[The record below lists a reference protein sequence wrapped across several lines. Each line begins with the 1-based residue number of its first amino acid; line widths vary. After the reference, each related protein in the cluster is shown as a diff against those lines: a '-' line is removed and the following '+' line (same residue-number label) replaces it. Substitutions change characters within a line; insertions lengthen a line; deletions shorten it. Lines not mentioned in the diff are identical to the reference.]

1 MRRGSNILEIFQGV
15 QGATCFSSCLY
26 TVRKNMLQP
35 ASVPAYTLLEKICF
49 NLLQFLPIH
58 CQKKYVPTCFSSC
71 QYTLLENICC
81 NLLQLLHV
89 LYTVRKNMLQPASV
103 PAYTLLEKICFN
115 LLQFLPIHCQKKY
128 VATCFSSCQYTLLE
142 KICCNLLQF
151 LPVHCQK
158 KMLQLE

>member
-58 CQKKYVPTCFSSC
+58 CQKKYV
-71 QYTLLENICC
+71 
-81 NLLQLLHV
+81 
-89 LYTVRKNMLQPASV
+89 
-103 PAYTLLEKICFN
+103 
-115 LLQFLPIHCQKKY
+115 
-128 VATCFSSCQYTLLE
+128 ATCFSSCLYTVRKRCCSLNEFFTTLLE
-142 KICCNLLQF
+142 KGVAICISLCTVRKKIFATELSSCLYCIHSEKKRICTLNEFFTTLLI
-151 LPVHCQK
+151 QK
-158 KMLQLE
+158 KDYVTCSVPVDTFGKNVATSF